1 MTESCWSK
9 TETSLSKTCQWQK
22 MTVAIRKI
30 QVDDSELPVTSRKFP
45 KQPMKMAENGKN
57 CQWKMRLPH
66 SYVTSGLA
74 RGPLSR
80 CDASLS
86 FHHVSHAFSCIHACL
101 YLPRLYCSWFFVV
114 TSRSE
119 SLKCL
124 SLACGCP
131 VVVLCFVC
139 FSFPPF
145 LLSSPRFLRL
155 GRLHIRPLALSLL
168 LSAWLMAKHHLA
180 CRRIVHVRVHA
191 VCRENKISVPL
202 CIFLDSLVG
211 SGLASTTQTFLR

>member
-1 MTESCWSK
+1 MLQYELTIDAARR
-9 TETSLSKTCQWQK
+9 QK
-22 MTVAIRKI
+22 RPVTI
-30 QVDDSELPVTSRKFP
+30 QKLAVDDNELPVTSRKFP
-45 KQPMKMAENGKN
+45 EQPIKLAENGKN

-124 SLACGCP
+124 SLACC
-131 VVVLCFVC
+131 
-139 FSFPPF
+139 F
-145 LLSSPRFLRL
+145 LLSYLFFGFSPFGFSFDLRSELPFSFL
-155 GRLHIRPLALSLL
+155 PPPS
-168 LSAWLMAKHHLA
+168 
-180 CRRIVHVRVHA
+180 
-191 VCRENKISVPL
+191 
-202 CIFLDSLVG
+202 
-211 SGLASTTQTFLR
+211 